1 MKYLEWLQQNKET
14 EIYKILKLNKED
26 YPFEYL
32 FQESGE
38 ILNKETSKLISLRS
52 YLFSIPMFHYLQPY
66 SNFISL
72 IDFGKYLCN
81 ELNKEVPSEN
91 SPQSITHQPLNTSLK
106 RTSSTRSSLTVF
118 IPIKKTVSSNSL
130 EHDLDLLPNQ
140 EILPSKS
147 YVTSVSEPNQVIPIK
162 PKLPEIHHPI
172 IMSLVDQLP
181 VMFKETLLSY
191 YTLSKVLYIIQP
203 KQNFETVNIRQNAF
217 IRVINNSG
225 IDVSAYVT
233 IDKTDYLFEQYN
245 EKTKYK
251 VIPYPIKNGIYKI
264 KSNETIVIFTCNQ
277 ENPSVITDRL
287 INEINKEHR
296 YTDKLV
302 GDIINDGEMELEDRV
317 VISLNCPF
325 SKCRMNNPV
334 KGKHCSHNFYMDAI
348 SLITSWKHKPWICC
362 FCKQV
367 CYWEDVELN
376 IRLQEIIQKAPPS
389 AEFVEIINGCVNY
402 KDKNK
407 NELLSTNDVIDVD
420 SYPSIIDVDDID
432 NTDCTFN
439 NNIENKQNLSDSTQ
453 SERKSIDNDCTI
465 TKIKSI
471 NTFHHS
477 TPTEENFSF
486 QYDCEDDYDYTSDE
500 TIENN
505 PDKINF

>member
-14 EIYKILKLNKED
+14 EIYKILKLKKED

-81 ELNKEVPSEN
+81 ELNKEVPAEN
-91 SPQSITHQPLNTSLK
+91 SPQSITHQSSNTPLK

-118 IPIKKTVSSNSL
+118 IPIKKTASSSSL
-130 EHDLDLLPNQ
+130 ELGVDLPPNQ
-140 EILPSKS
+140 EISLSK
-147 YVTSVSEPNQVIPIK
+147 PIQVIPIK

-172 IMSLVDQLP
+172 IMSLIDQLP
-181 VMFKETLLSY
+181 VRFKETLLSY

-203 KQNFETVNIRQNAF
+203 KQNFETVNIRQSAF

-225 IDVSAYVT
+225 IDVSGCVT

-251 VIPYPIKNGIYKI
+251 VIPYPIKNGRYKI
-264 KSNETIVIFTCNQ
+264 KSNEIIVIFTCNQ
-277 ENPSVITDRL
+277 ESPSEIKDRL

-302 GDIINDGEMELEDRV
+302 DDIINDGEMELENRV

-334 KGKHCSHNFYMDAI
+334 KGKHCNHNFYMDAI
-348 SLITSWKHKPWICC
+348 SLITSWQHKPWICC

-367 CYWEDVELN
+367 CYWEDIELN

-389 AEFVEIINGCVNY
+389 AEFVEIINGVVNY
-402 KDKNK
+402 KDENK
-407 NELLSTNDVIDVD
+407 NDLMLTNDVIDAD
-420 SYPSIIDVDDID
+420 SYPSVIDVDDID
-432 NTDCTFN
+432 DNTNDTYH
-439 NNIENKQNLSDSTQ
+439 NNIESKQNSNGTLFSDSTQ
-453 SERKSIDNDCTI
+453 LERKGIDDDCTI

-477 TPTEENFSF
+477 TSTEENFSF
-486 QYDCEDDYDYTSDE
+486 HCDYESDYDYTSDE

-505 PDKINF
+505 PDKVNF